1 MPNNHNFDKLIF
13 KENLGCKI
21 QVDFLFPLNFTT
33 CQRYQLL
40 ALLLL
45 HKDFRPGSGLTG

>member
-1 MPNNHNFDKLIF
+1 MPYNHNFNQLILE
-13 KENLGCKI
+13 ENLGCKI
-21 QVDFLFPLNFTT
+21 QVDFFFPLDFAT

-45 HKDFRPGSGLTG
+45 HKDFGPGSGFTR